1 VLLRQNTSII
11 FYTLGRHIRSPQSV
25 AAMIPPTVCS
35 CFSNSHYHRIHPSA
49 KLSLSSLLVNV
60 PTSYPTAKTS
70 LTRSPVYH
78 ILTIRRHLILFNEH
92 SAPSAI
98 SHFDSRS
105 TRYFSGYLLT
115 RGSPFRAVMDAFQ
128 VDCSQNGGHGTCSAK
143 TESLMNF
150 GWFNHGSIIPII
162 STHNQI
168 VHDIIA
174 SALTALVALA
184 CLRFWDEM
192 AKRDVFDQKL
202 NRKFVHISIGLIFML
217 FWPVF
222 STGPQAPYLAALAP
236 GLNIFRMIG
245 LGLGIL
251 KNEAMV
257 KSMSRHGN
265 ARELLKGPLYY
276 ASTITL
282 VTVIFWRTSPI
293 GPVTISNLCAGDGFA
308 DIVGRRLGTVKLPY
322 NKNKSFA
329 GSFTMLLMGFI
340 FSVGYLFYFA
350 SFGYYEFSTRM
361 ILSSLLISIVA
372 TVVESLPISTE
383 LDDNLTVPLVSVLVG
398 VLLF

>member
-1 VLLRQNTSII
+1 MLLRQNPSI
-11 FYTLGRHIRSPQSV
+11 FSYTLRRHITV
-25 AAMIPPTVCS
+25 ATMFSPTVCAS
-35 CFSNSHYHRIHPSA
+35 FSNSRYHPIHPCV
-49 KLSLSSLLVNV
+49 KLSLSSPLINV
-60 PTSYPTAKTS
+60 PTSYTTAKTPS
-70 LTRSPVYH
+70 TSSPIHH
-78 ILTIRRHLILFNEH
+78 IRTKLPHLILFNEH
-92 SAPSAI
+92 STPSTI
-98 SHFDSRS
+98 RRFGSRS
-105 TRYFSGYLLT
+105 ARQFSESLLV
-115 RGSPFRAVMDAFQ
+115 RGSQFRIVMDTFQ
-128 VDCSQNGGHGTCSAK
+128 VGCSQNGGHGTCSAK
-143 TESLMNF
+143 ASSSMNF
-150 GWFNHGSIIPII
+150 GWFNHGSTISAI

-168 VHDIIA
+168 IHDILA
-174 SALTALVALA
+174 SGLTALVALA

-217 FWPVF
+217 FWPLF
-222 STGPQAPYLAALAP
+222 STGRQASYLAALAP

-245 LGLGIL
+245 LGLGIV

-282 VTVIFWRTSPI
+282 VTVIFWRISPI

-329 GSFTMLLMGFI
+329 GSFTMLLMGFA
-340 FSVGYLFYFA
+340 FSVGYMFYFA
-350 SFGYYEFSTRM
+350 SFGYYEVSTKM
-361 ILSSLLISIVA
+361 ILSTLLISMVA

-383 LDDNLTVPLVSVLVG
+383 MDDNLTVPLVSVLVG
-398 VLLF
+398 ALLL